1 MFDGTVKISNYQIPN
16 DIMNNELLN
25 LVSGTLNADIK
36 FKTNGMNA
44 YQLLSNLSGNY
55 SIDILNG
62 KISGISDYSTILA
75 NILKLANITTNNVIY
90 TLENSL
96 KSGSMEF
103 PKLSV
108 DGEISSADVKD
119 SAFNLSIPNM
129 NISGMLSGNLIQKS
143 LNIESIFDISNLAP
157 DNLVFSYDLKGFVNN
172 LTGKVDTT
180 SITSKINPVYLLRKK
195 KEILQ

>member
-1 MFDGTVKISNYQIPN
+1 
-16 DIMNNELLN
+16 
-25 LVSGTLNADIK
+25 
-36 FKTNGMNA
+36 
-44 YQLLSNLSGNY
+44 
-55 SIDILNG
+55 
-62 KISGISDYSTILA
+62 
-75 NILKLANITTNNVIY
+75 
-90 TLENSL
+90 
-96 KSGSMEF
+96 MEF

-119 SAFNLSIPNM
+119 SAFNLSLPNM